1 MPPTIEIE
9 DVPSQHVAS
18 TRATTIPAEI
28 GQTFGQ
34 KIKIVGAFL
43 QRTGAQRPA
52 LYIPATSIT
61 AQNTSTWRYGAP
73 IDRDVP
79 GDDDVQ
85 VHDLPG
91 GRVAAAIHLG
101 PYEGLPETYDALAEW
116 ISRQGYEREGAPWEV
131 YITDPGEESDPER
144 WETRIYWPVRLRAA

>member
-61 AQNTSTWRYGAP
+61 AQNTSTWRLVRLSTETCPATMTFRCTTCRAAGLLLPSTLARMKVCQKP
-73 IDRDVP
+73 TTRLQNGSAVRATN
-79 GDDDVQ
+79 GKA
-85 VHDLPG
+85 LPG
-91 GRVAAAIHLG
+91 RSTSPIPGKSPTRSGGRHAFT
-101 PYEGLPETYDALAEW
+101 GL
-116 ISRQGYEREGAPWEV
+116 
-131 YITDPGEESDPER
+131 
-144 WETRIYWPVRLRAA
+144 